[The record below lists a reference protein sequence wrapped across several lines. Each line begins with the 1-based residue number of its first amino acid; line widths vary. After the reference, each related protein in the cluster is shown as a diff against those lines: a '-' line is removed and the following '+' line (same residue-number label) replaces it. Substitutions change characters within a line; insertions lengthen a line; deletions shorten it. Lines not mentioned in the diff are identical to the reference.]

1 MASQYPY
8 QKTISNTHLGV
19 SKTIKAKTSVELDNK
34 VKEQK
39 EKWKIQVEKL
49 KNKNIE
55 EKDLLKAEALS
66 KEANLLINEYR
77 NLLLNSAKMNHA
89 VNWDNLLIKREFE
102 PFVFKDAAPKLD
114 DYIKKH
120 KVPSPSFWDDLLP
133 FIKNSRLKIEGAAK
147 LDYESEYSLYRE
159 KKEKLYKKY
168 LEEKSI
174 FEATKNSHNESILWI
189 KNGLFEGEEQAVC
202 QHCDLIIRRAPLPN
216 DFNPKFKVNFIK
228 QTNTIIVDYTLPTPD
243 NMPRV
248 IEYKYIKTKKE
259 ITEKLMNQKE
269 LDSFYDHII
278 YQLSLKTIHELFSSD
293 THNNINTIVFN
304 GIVHGISP
312 ATGNDFTSCIITLS
326 VGKEDYVLLN
336 LQKVNPKECFRKLK
350 GLSIGV
356 LKEMAPVKPFME
368 FTKNEKRFVESK
380 DILMGVENIPNVSKM
395 PWEDFEH
402 LVRELFERMF
412 SINGSEVRTT
422 KASRDGGVDVIVYDP
437 DPIRG
442 GVFVVQAKRYNNVVP
457 VSAVRDLYGTMI
469 NEGAVKGLLVT
480 TSYFGNDS
488 HKFVK
493 DKPITLIDGSYL
505 TELFQQHGYTVKIAN
520 E

>member
-34 VKEQK
+34 VKEQM
-39 EKWKIQVEKL
+39 EKWKIQVGKL
-49 KNKNIE
+49 KSKNKE
-55 EKDLLKAEALS
+55 EKDLLKAEALTN
-66 KEANLLINEYR
+66 EADQLINEYR
-77 NLLLNSAKMNHA
+77 NLLINSAKITHE
-89 VNWDNLLIKREFE
+89 VNWDNLLIKKEFE
-102 PFVFKDAAPKLD
+102 PFIFNDVAPKLEE
-114 DYIKKH
+114 YFKKH
-120 KVPSPSFWDDLLP
+120 KVPGTSFWEDLLP
-133 FIKNSRLKIEGAAK
+133 FIKNSRLKIEEAAR
-147 LDYESEYSLYRE
+147 LDYEREYSLYRE
-159 KKEKLYKKY
+159 RKEKLYQKY
-168 LEEKSI
+168 LEEQSI
-174 FEATKNSHNESILWI
+174 FEAGKNSHNESILKI
-189 KNGLFEGEEQAVC
+189 KNGLIEGDKQAIC
-202 QHCDLIIRRAPLPN
+202 EHCDLVIRRAPLPN
-216 DFNPKFKVNFIK
+216 DFNPKFEINYIEQMK
-228 QTNTIIVDYTLPTPD
+228 TLIVDYTLPTPD
-243 NMPRV
+243 RMPRV

-259 ITEKLMNQKE
+259 IAEKLMNQKE
-269 LDSFYDHII
+269 FDSFYDNVI

-293 THNNINTIVFN
+293 TQNNINTIVFN
-304 GIVHGISP
+304 GIVHGTSP
-312 ATGNDFTSCIITLS
+312 ATGNYFTSCIITQS
-326 VGKEDYVLLN
+326 VEKEDYQPLN
-336 LQKVNPKECFRKLK
+336 LERVNPKECFRKLK
-350 GLSIGV
+350 GLSIGA
-356 LKEMAPVKPFME
+356 LKDMAPVKPFME

-380 DILMGVENIPNVSKM
+380 DILIGVENIPNISKM

-402 LVRELFERMF
+402 LVRGLFERMF

-505 TELFQQHGYTVKIAN
+505 MELFQKHGYTVKIAN